1 MGNTKGFSKCEKLFE
16 QFIRDK
22 RYLAN
27 LSEETIRS
35 YNDVWNRWRRFIADM
50 PNKDNLSTFVI
61 RMREAGL
68 SVTTC
73 NISIRSFNSFL
84 TWLYN
89 NGHLKSHL
97 RIKPLKE
104 DQKQM
109 KMLSDEQ
116 IRVLLAWKPDV
127 KSRNEVRIFVLT
139 RFLLDTGCR
148 ISEALTL
155 KVKSIDFDN
164 LLVTVF
170 GKGRKSRTIPIS
182 MEMRKTFHIYLEKY
196 RTSMFKSEYVFCTS
210 SGAVW
215 SYQNARRELTRIC
228 EKLDV
233 PIKDVDGFF
242 HMFRRKYATSFVKSG
257 GNIFYLQHI
266 LGHKTLQM
274 TRTYVH
280 PDDEDLAEAHKKTS
294 ILSRLFGKK

>member
-1 MGNTKGFSKCEKLFE
+1 MKNTKGFLKAEKLFA

-27 LSEETIRS
+27 LSEETLRS
-35 YNDVWNRWRRFIADM
+35 YNDVWNRWKRLIADM
-50 PNKDNLSTFVI
+50 PSEQNLQEFIV

-68 SVTTC
+68 SVTTV
-73 NISIRSFNSFL
+73 NITIRSWNSFL
-84 TWLYN
+84 TWLHQ
-89 NGHLKSHL
+89 NGHSKHY
-97 RIKPLKE
+97 RVKPLKE
-104 DQKQM
+104 EQKQM
-109 KMLSDEQ
+109 KLLSDGQ
-116 IRVLLAWKPDV
+116 IKVLLAWKPDT

-148 ISEALTL
+148 ISESLNL
-155 KVKSIDFDN
+155 RIDDIDFDN

-182 MEMRKTFHIYLEKY
+182 IEMRKTFHIYLQKY
-196 RTSMFKSEYVFCTS
+196 RQTTFPSEYVFCTS

-215 SYQNARRELTRIC
+215 SYQNARRELIRVC

-242 HMFRRKYATSFVKSG
+242 HMFRRKFATSYVKHG
-257 GNIFYLQHI
+257 GNLMYLQHVM
-266 LGHKTLQM
+266 GHKTLQM
-274 TRTYVH
+274 TKAYIH
-280 PDDEDLAEAHKKTS
+280 PEDEDLREVHQKTS
-294 ILSRLFGKK
+294 ILSRLFGKR